1 MFHDIF
7 SNQVSK
13 LKYIKQNHEFKFSFE
28 LEYSTMLLGE
38 ARFLLMD
45 DCGNPLAVAIGS
57 RLTRARHHV
66 ESILLIRS
74 NIVGYLKNSH
84 AFMCVSSGYTV
95 YALLLSRCRV
105 FCSFT
110 GLTGVQGR
118 LKGLRLEMGLLVVEV
133 EEHPGRGGLQ
143 DYDWGC

>member
-1 MFHDIF
+1 MFHAIF

-13 LKYIKQNHEFKFSFE
+13 LKYIKQNREFKFSFE

-110 GLTGVQGR
+110 GLTGAGQAERFEVRDGAAGGGGGGASGAGGTA
-118 LKGLRLEMGLLVVEV
+118 GL
-133 EEHPGRGGLQ
+133 
-143 DYDWGC
+143 